1 MKNINTNK
9 KDYFILFGIEFVTV
23 ATSFI
28 FIANQ
33 FILTTQ
39 NKYTMHKIKGNI

>member
-9 KDYFILFGIEFVTV
+9 KDYIILFGIEFITV

-28 FIANQ
+28 FISN
-33 FILTTQ
+33 
-39 NKYTMHKIKGNI
+39 

>member
-9 KDYFILFGIEFVTV
+9 KDYFILFGIEFITV

-28 FIANQ
+28 FIAN
-33 FILTTQ
+33 
-39 NKYTMHKIKGNI
+39 

>member
-9 KDYFILFGIEFVTV
+9 KDYIIVISIEAITI

-28 FIANQ
+28 FIAN
-33 FILTTQ
+33 
-39 NKYTMHKIKGNI
+39 